1 MPSTTVDENG
11 RSLIE
16 RKTQESPSGDQRSI
30 LKGADD
36 ADALDSDGR
45 LGRRAGDAEPR
56 AAGNRTRDGR
66 LCDGSDLPELD
77 RVYGQRTR
85 GQLRTGLRA
94 GRTLAALRAA
104 PLYRRHQ
111 LPDAG
116 DAADAGAL
124 TGRVPAAWRRRAAGR
139 GGSNHGS

>member
-11 RSLIE
+11 AIHNRAWDAGVAERRSAIDL
-16 RKTQESPSGDQRSI
+16 

-45 LGRRAGDAEPR
+45 LGGRAGGAEPR
-56 AAGNRTRDGR
+56 AAGNRARDGR
-66 LCDGSDLPELD
+66 LCDGSNVAELD

-85 GQLRTGLRA
+85 VQLRAGLRA

-104 PLYRRHQ
+104 PLYRRRQ

-124 TGRVPAAWRRRAAGR
+124 TGRV
-139 GGSNHGS
+139 